1 MDLPPIL
8 AITMG
13 DAAGVGPEIVARAL
27 TQEDLHQWCRPLVIG
42 AVDILTRAGQ
52 LVGSPLA
59 WRKVSN
65 PTEARFQPGTV
76 DVLDP
81 GNLTW
86 DKVTP
91 GLICPAAGKAAAE
104 YVLKAGELALA
115 GEVEAVVTAPLNKDA
130 MRQGGYHYL
139 GHTEILAELTGTP
152 RCTTMLVSGELRV
165 VHVTR
170 HVPLSQVAQLITQ
183 ERVLSTITLTAESLR
198 AFGLAQPRLAV
209 AGLNP
214 HNGEGGL
221 LGREEIEVIGPAVE
235 AARAQGIDAQG
246 PFAPD
251 SIFWRAL
258 RGEFDVVVAMY
269 HDQGHIAIKVHG
281 FERSVTVTLGLPIIR
296 TSVDHGTAFDIA
308 WRGEADPQSMIE
320 ALRLAAQMARGR
332 GEDHDPTA
340 VNVG

>member
-1 MDLPPIL
+1 MTNVLPIL

-27 TQEDLHQWCRPLVIG
+27 AQEERYRWCRPLVIG
-42 AVDILTRAGQ
+42 NVDILTRAGQ

-59 WRKVSN
+59 WRKVS
-65 PTEARFQPGTV
+65 TLAEARFQSGTV
-76 DVLDP
+76 DVLDLD
-81 GNLTW
+81 NLTW
-86 DKVTP
+86 DKITP
-91 GLICPAAGKAAAE
+91 GVVCPAAGKAAAE
-104 YVLKAGELALA
+104 YVLKAGQLALA

-139 GHTEILAELTGTP
+139 GHTEILAELTGTS

-170 HVPLSQVAQLITQ
+170 HVPLSQVAQLVTQ
-183 ERVLSTITLTAESLR
+183 ERVLSTIALTAESLR

-214 HNGEGGL
+214 HSGEGGL

-235 AARAQGIDAQG
+235 MAQALGIDAQG

-281 FERSVTVTLGLPIIR
+281 FECSVTVTLGLPIVR

-320 ALRLAAQMARGR
+320 ALRLAAQLAQRRG
-332 GEDHDPTA
+332 
-340 VNVG
+340 

>member
-1 MDLPPIL
+1 MTNVLPIL

-13 DAAGVGPEIVARAL
+13 DAAGVGPEVVARAL
-27 TQEDLHQWCRPLVIG
+27 AQEALHQFCRPLVIG

-52 LVGSPLA
+52 LVSSSLA
-59 WRKVSN
+59 WRKVST
-65 PTEARFQPGTV
+65 PAEARFQPGTA
-76 DVLDP
+76 DVLDL

-86 DKVTP
+86 DEVTP
-91 GLICPAAGKAAAE
+91 GVVCPAVGKAAAE

-152 RCTTMLVSGELRV
+152 HCTTMLVSGELRV

-235 AARAQGIDAQG
+235 MARAQGIDARG
-246 PFAPD
+246 
-251 SIFWRAL
+251 SLRARFHL
-258 RGEFDVVVAMY
+258 
-269 HDQGHIAIKVHG
+269 
-281 FERSVTVTLGLPIIR
+281 
-296 TSVDHGTAFDIA
+296 
-308 WRGEADPQSMIE
+308 
-320 ALRLAAQMARGR
+320 LAGSAGR
-332 GEDHDPTA
+332 
-340 VNVG
+340 V

>member
-1 MDLPPIL
+1 MDLPPLL

-13 DAAGVGPEIVARAL
+13 DAAGVGPEIVALAL
-27 TQEDLHQWCRPLVIG
+27 TQERQQQRYRPLIIG
-42 AVDILTRAGQ
+42 SVDVLAHAGQ

-59 WRKVSN
+59 WRKVST
-65 PTEARFQPGTV
+65 PTEAHFQPGTA
-76 DVLDP
+76 DVLDL

-86 DKVTP
+86 DEVTP
-91 GLICPAAGKAAAE
+91 GVVCPAAGRAAAE

-152 RCTTMLVSGELRV
+152 YCTTMLVSGELRV

-170 HVPLSQVAQLITQ
+170 HVPLSQVAQLISQ
-183 ERVLSTITLTAESLR
+183 ERVLSTIIVTAESLR
-198 AFGLAQPRLAV
+198 TLGLTQPRLAV

-235 AARAQGIDAQG
+235 AAQAQGIDVRG

-320 ALRLAAQMARGR
+320 ALRLAAQMARR
-332 GEDHDPTA
+332 RREEP
-340 VNVG
+340 

>member
-1 MDLPPIL
+1 MTNVLPIL

-13 DAAGVGPEIVARAL
+13 DAAGVGPEVVARAL
-27 TQEDLHQWCRPLVIG
+27 AQEALHQFCRPLVIG

-59 WRKVSN
+59 WRKVPS
-65 PTEARFQPGTV
+65 PAEACFQSGTV

-86 DKVTP
+86 EKVTP
-91 GLICPAAGKAAAE
+91 GVVCPAAGKAAVE

-115 GEVEAVVTAPLNKDA
+115 GEVEAVATAPLNKDA

-183 ERVLSTITLTAESLR
+183 ERVLSTIVLTAESLR
-198 AFGLAQPRLAV
+198 AFGLARPRLGV

-221 LGREEIEVIGPAVE
+221 LGREEIEVIGPAVK

-281 FERSVTVTLGLPIIR
+281 FERSVTVTLGLPIVR

-320 ALRLAAQMARGR
+320 ALRLAVRLAQPRG
-332 GEDHDPTA
+332 
-340 VNVG
+340 

>member
-1 MDLPPIL
+1 MINIPPIL

-27 TQEDLHQWCRPLVIG
+27 AREELHQLCRPLVIG

-59 WRKVSN
+59 WRKAST
-65 PTEARFQPGTV
+65 PAEACFQPGTV
-76 DVLDP
+76 DVFDP

-86 DKVTP
+86 DEVTP
-91 GLICPAAGKAAAE
+91 GVVCPAAGKAAAE
-104 YVLKAGELALA
+104 YVLKAGALALA

-183 ERVLSTITLTAESLR
+183 ERVLSTIILTAESLR
-198 AFGLAQPRLAV
+198 AFDLAQPRLAV

-221 LGREEIEVIGPAVE
+221 LGHEEIKVIGPAVE

-281 FERSVTVTLGLPIIR
+281 FESSVTVTLGLPIVR

-320 ALRLAAQMARGR
+320 ALRLAAQLVQRRG
-332 GEDHDPTA
+332 
-340 VNVG
+340 

>member
-1 MDLPPIL
+1 MINIQPIL
-8 AITMG
+8 AVTMG

-27 TQEDLHQWCRPLVIG
+27 AREELYQSCRPLVIG
-42 AVDILTRAGQ
+42 AVDILIRASQ
-52 LVGSPLA
+52 LVGTPLA
-59 WRKVSN
+59 WRRVST
-65 PTEARFQPGTV
+65 PAEARFQPGTV

-81 GNLTW
+81 GNLNW
-86 DKVTP
+86 DEITP
-91 GLICPAAGKAAAE
+91 GVVCPAAGKAAAE
-104 YVLKAGELALA
+104 YVLKAGALALA

-130 MRQGGYHYL
+130 MRQGGYRYL

-183 ERVLSTITLTAESLR
+183 ERVLSTITLTAESLQ

-281 FERSVTVTLGLPIIR
+281 FESSVTVTLGLPIVR

-320 ALRLAAQMARGR
+320 ALRLASRLVQRRG
-332 GEDHDPTA
+332 
-340 VNVG
+340 

>member
-1 MDLPPIL
+1 MTNILPIL

-13 DAAGVGPEIVARAL
+13 DAAGVGPEIVALAL
-27 TQEDLHQWCRPLVIG
+27 AQEEAHLWCRPLVIG
-42 AVDILTRAGQ
+42 AVDILTHAGQ

-59 WRKVSN
+59 WRKVST
-65 PTEARFQPGTV
+65 PAEACFQPGTV
-76 DVLDP
+76 DVLDL

-86 DKVTP
+86 DQVTA
-91 GLICPAAGKAAAE
+91 GEVCPAAGKAAAE

-139 GHTEILAELTGTP
+139 GHTEILAELTDTP
-152 RCTTMLVSGELRV
+152 HCTTMLVSGELRV

-170 HVPLSQVAQLITQ
+170 HVPFSQVAQLITQ
-183 ERVLSTITLTAESLR
+183 ERVLDTIVLTAESLR
-198 AFGLAQPRLAV
+198 AFGLAQPRLGV

-221 LGREEIEVIGPAVE
+221 LGRDEIEVIGPAVE

-320 ALRLAAQMARGR
+320 ALRLATQMARKR
-332 GEDHDPTA
+332 G
-340 VNVG
+340 

>member
-1 MDLPPIL
+1 MDPPPLL

-13 DAAGVGPEIVARAL
+13 DAAGVGPEIVALAL
-27 TQEDLHQWCRPLVIG
+27 TQERQQQRYRPLIIG
-42 AVDILTRAGQ
+42 SMDVLAHAGQ

-59 WRKVSN
+59 WRKVST
-65 PTEARFQPGTV
+65 PAEARFQPGTA
-76 DVLDP
+76 DVLDL
-81 GNLTW
+81 GSLTW
-86 DKVTP
+86 DEVTP
-91 GLICPAAGKAAAE
+91 GVVCPAAGRAAAE

-130 MRQGGYHYL
+130 MRKGGYHYL
-139 GHTEILAELTGTP
+139 GHTEILAELTDTP
-152 RCTTMLVSGELRV
+152 HCTTMLVSGELRV

-170 HVPLSQVAQLITQ
+170 HVPLSQVAQFITQ
-183 ERVLSTITLTAESLR
+183 EWVLSTIIVTAESLR
-198 AFGLAQPRLAV
+198 ALGLTQPRLAV

-235 AARAQGIDAQG
+235 AAQVQGIDARG

-320 ALRLAAQMARGR
+320 ALRLAAQMARRR
-332 GEDHDPTA
+332 GEEP
-340 VNVG
+340 

>member
-1 MDLPPIL
+1 MINIPPIL

-27 TQEDLHQWCRPLVIG
+27 AREELYQSCRPLVIG

-59 WRKVSN
+59 WRKVST
-65 PTEARFQPGTV
+65 PAEARFHPDMV

-86 DKVTP
+86 DEVTP
-91 GLICPAAGKAAAE
+91 GVICPASGKAAAE
-104 YVLKAGELALA
+104 YVLKAGELALS
-115 GEVEAVVTAPLNKDA
+115 GKVEAVVTAPLNKDA

-183 ERVLSTITLTAESLR
+183 ERVLSTISLTAGSLR

-281 FERSVTVTLGLPIIR
+281 FESSVTVTLGLPIVR

-320 ALRLAAQMARGR
+320 ALRLAARLVQRRG
-332 GEDHDPTA
+332 
-340 VNVG
+340 